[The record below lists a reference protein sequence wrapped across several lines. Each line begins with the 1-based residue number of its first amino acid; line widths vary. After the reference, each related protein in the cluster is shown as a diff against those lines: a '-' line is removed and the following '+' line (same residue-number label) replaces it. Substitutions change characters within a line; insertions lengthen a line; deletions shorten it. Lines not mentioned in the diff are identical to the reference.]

1 MKVISLLI
9 FLSYLL
15 TLASGTLLND
25 GFGKESSYEIIG
37 GFGQGSTFSKYNTE
51 RA

>member
-15 TLASGTLLND
+15 NLASGTLLND
-25 GFGKESSYEIIG
+25 GFGSYEIYG
-37 GFGQGSTFSKYNTE
+37 GFAQGSTFSKYNTE

>member
-15 TLASGTLLND
+15 TLASATLLND
-25 GFGKESSYEIIG
+25 GYGEERSYEILE
-37 GFGQGSTFSKYNTE
+37 GFGHGNTFSKYNTQT
-51 RA
+51 A